1 MKKLKVFGGCTF
13 VDGRQVRTIIATT
26 SKKKVSEVTGIQYTR
41 VLDYWSQTFNKVELE
56 IALAKPETVF
66 VASSFM
72 GEDFRELI

>member
-26 SKKKVSEVTGIQYTR
+26 SKKKVAEVTGIQYAR